1 MFPGTFK
8 HLDPSGN
15 TLREGTYEE
24 ASQSFAATGFTG
36 RLVRVSDT
44 ATTIPEVAE
53 PPPVGTVT
61 RTVEAGTVSEEAR
74 ERQERVNEALRTIG
88 IAPTPPVYA
97 AGSVVNDTGVENF
110 RLSRMEFD
118 KLPSVAEAV
127 ADVKARIA
135 KEQRTDILVP
145 VRDLRMNPD
154 GSITRGTGN
163 VWLEKNGLRQLLS
176 RAKVFP
182 DAYRVMEAAPPAA
195 RAAFF
200 NDMVKHY
207 ADTALKDARV
217 TLRGRINPDT
227 GRPQA
232 YAFVGP
238 SYAAFDGDRVIGTLV
253 DVFGKSRDT
262 RAEIV
267 YDPNTTSI
275 RADVLYHADRMVDL
289 SAGDVFKG
297 GFRLRTADDASS
309 SIRGGGLA
317 YRNLCLNLII
327 VATETSDLFRRIHRG
342 SVGDVAASVREA
354 AERVVTAFDAFAG
367 DWGKLRQT
375 DIAKVEVYGTT
386 YSSVPDALTGLVD
399 AGRIDLAVARD
410 TAVEWLLSGYEAEPG
425 DTLADLINAVTRLH
439 AIEKVPAYAVERAED
454 AAGLLARDLALL

>member
-1 MFPGTFK
+1 MFTGTFK
-8 HLDPSGN
+8 HLDANGN
-15 TLREGTYEE
+15 LLREGTYEE
-24 ASQSFAATGFTG
+24 ASLSFAAANFTG
-36 RLVRVSDT
+36 RLVRVADT
-44 ATTIPEVAE
+44 SSAIPE
-53 PPPVGTVT
+53 PPAPLPVGTVT
-61 RTVEAGTVSEEAR
+61 RTVEAGTVSEAAR

-88 IAPTPPVYA
+88 IVPTPPVYA

-110 RLSRMEFD
+110 RLSRLEFD
-118 KLPSVAEAV
+118 KLPTVREAV

-135 KEQRTDILVP
+135 AEKRADIIVP

-154 GSITRGTGN
+154 GSITRGSGD

-182 DAYRVMEAAPPAA
+182 DAYRVMEAAPPAT

-207 ADTALKDARV
+207 ADTTLKDARV
-217 TLRGRINPDT
+217 TLRGRMNPDT
-227 GRPQA
+227 NRPQA

-238 SYAAFDGDRVIGTLV
+238 GYAAFDGDRVIGTLA
-253 DVFGKSRDT
+253 DVFGGNRDT

-267 YDPNTTSI
+267 YDPNDTSI

-354 AERVVTAFDAFAG
+354 ATRVIGAFDAFAD
-367 DWGKLRQT
+367 DWGRLRTT
-375 DIAKVEVYGTT
+375 DITKVEVYGTT

-425 DTLADLINAVTRLH
+425 ETLADLINAVTRIH
-439 AIEKVPAYAVERAED
+439 SVEKVPAYAVERAED
-454 AAGLLARDLALL
+454 AAGLLARDLALA